1 MFSPRTLILFSF
13 YASMAPLSLWAQTPG
28 PDFTCFQEA
37 GHYTPQLDIGSDMAV
52 VYGVNNTFSERV
64 AQWREKGYSIG
75 MMTGIAWGGYDDYY
89 QTPEGFRKDEVQTTK
104 SGRLYM
110 HGDSTTVGYNVP
122 TDAYIEY
129 IKKIVEPAVDLG
141 AQAIFL
147 EEPEYW
153 AETGWSEAFKREW
166 QIYYGEPWQEPDS
179 SVDAQYRASRLKYEL
194 YFKALREVF
203 RHIKA
208 RAAEQGKSVE
218 CIVPT
223 HSLNN
228 YAHWRIVSPMSH
240 LMDLQEMD
248 GYIAQ
253 VWTGTARSATMF
265 RGVRKERTFESGFLE
280 YSQMLAMV
288 RPTGRKVWFLADP
301 IEDNPNYSWN
311 NYKLNYECT
320 VISSLMWPEVHRFEV
335 MPWPSR
341 IFQGTYPKVDLD
353 TKSADREGI
362 PADYATELL
371 TVINALNDM
380 NQEDVEYDTGTRGI
394 GVLVSDTLMFQRA
407 APTPSDPHLSQLY
420 GLAMPLLKQ
429 GLPVEL
435 IQLEN
440 LLQPNVLNNIKV
452 LLLTYEGQKP
462 LKSEYHRALA
472 DWVRAGGSLLFV
484 DDGKD
489 PYNHVREWWN
499 DQGKTSRT
507 PQQDL
512 LDRLAVTDAAKSGP
526 VRTGTGWVLVFKE
539 SPSSLAGQADG
550 ASILMQRVEEM
561 LQTRGETLRTQNYLK
576 LRRGPYVI
584 ASVMDES
591 VSEAPLTI
599 TGRLVDLLDPMLPVI
614 REKTLLPNERTLL
627 YDLDWADTHLARAKV
642 AAAACRV
649 REEQSDGGVLSF
661 VTRGP
666 AATRARMRILL
677 PNKPD
682 SLNTEPGIYVD
693 QKWDD
698 ASRTF
703 WLDFDNQAADVQ
715 FRVQYRW
722 VDTGEQ
728 KRKEVPGP

>member
-1 MFSPRTLILFSF
+1 MLNSRFVTVALLAI
-13 YASMAPLSLWAQTPG
+13 ACAPLSMATEAIG
-28 PDFTCFQEA
+28 PDSTCFQEA
-37 GHYTPQLDIGSDMAV
+37 GHYSPQIDVGSDMAV
-52 VYGVNNTFSERV
+52 VYGVNNTFAERV
-64 AQWREKGYSIG
+64 SQWLEKGYSIG
-75 MMTGIAWGGYDDYY
+75 MMTGIAWGGYEDYY
-89 QTPEGFRKDEVQTTK
+89 QTPDGFKKEEVQTTK

-110 HGDSTTVGYNVP
+110 HGETVGYNVP
-122 TDAYIEY
+122 TDSYIEY
-129 IKKIVEPAVDLG
+129 IKKVVEPAVDLG

-166 QIYYGEPWQEPDS
+166 QLFYGEPWQEPDS
-179 SVDAQYRASRLKYEL
+179 SVDAQYRASKLKYEL

-208 RAAEQGKSVE
+208 RAAEQGKSVD

-223 HSLNN
+223 HSLNS

-253 VWTGTARSATMF
+253 VWTGTARSATVY
-265 RGVRKERTFESGFLE
+265 RGLRKERTFEGGFLE

-341 IFQGTYPKVDLD
+341 IFQGSYPKVDMD
-353 TKSADREGI
+353 AKSGDREGI

-371 TVINALNDM
+371 TIINALNDM
-380 NQEDVEYDTGTRGI
+380 DQTDVEYDTGTRGVGI
-394 GVLVSDTLMFQRA
+394 LVSDTLMFQRA
-407 APTPSDPHLSQLY
+407 APTASDAHLGQLY
-420 GLAMPLLKQ
+420 GLAMPLLKS

-440 LLQPNVLNNIKV
+440 LPQKEVLNNIKV

-462 LKSEYHRALA
+462 LKSEYHEVLA
-472 DWVRAGGSLLFV
+472 DWVHAGGCLLFV

-489 PYNHVREWWN
+489 PYNRVREWWN
-499 DQGKTSRT
+499 DNGKNRKK
-507 PQQDL
+507 PQDDL
-512 LDRLAVTDAAKSGP
+512 FTRLAIGDA
-526 VRTGTGWVLVFKE
+526 
-539 SPSSLAGQADG
+539 AGQAPVQSGAGWVCVLGMRPSRIAGQEDG
-550 ASILMQRVEEM
+550 PGILMPLVEAL
-561 LQTRGETLRTQNYLK
+561 LQKQGLTLETQNYLK

-591 VSEAPLTI
+591 VSETPLTLS
-599 TGRLVDLLDPMLPVI
+599 GRFVDMLDPILPVI
-614 REKTLLPNERTLL
+614 SSKTLLPNQRTLL
-627 YDLDWADTHLARAKV
+627 YDLNWAGDNLPKAKV

-649 REEQSDGGVLSF
+649 RNEQAEGGVLSF

-666 AATRARMRILL
+666 AATRARMRVML
-677 PNKPD
+677 PNSPGAI
-682 SLNTEPGIYVD
+682 TTVPGIYVEQRWD
-693 QKWDD
+693 QENG
-698 ASRTF
+698 TL
-703 WLDFDNQAADVQ
+703 WLDFDNQAVDVAFQ
-715 FRVQYRW
+715 IQY
-722 VDTGEQ
+722 GSI
-728 KRKEVPGP
+728 